1 MSKFVVQVHIP
12 LPFFKDNIMDFN
24 AVLHLAIIIMILSF
38 FCSSWF
44 GVLIGGLLA
53 TLAVVEKNQKIKN
66 RMLKGLVYVSRCL
79 RMKG

>member
-1 MSKFVVQVHIP
+1 
-12 LPFFKDNIMDFN
+12 MDFN